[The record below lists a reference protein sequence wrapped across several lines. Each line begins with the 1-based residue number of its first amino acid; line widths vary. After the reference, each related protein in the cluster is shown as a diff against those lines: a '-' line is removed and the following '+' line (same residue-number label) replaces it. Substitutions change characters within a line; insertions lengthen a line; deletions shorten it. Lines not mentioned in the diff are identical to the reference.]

1 MSITYTWKI
10 NSLKVKDLN
19 DSKPKAIVQTY
30 WSVTGKN
37 ENGDEGTFS
46 GATPFTV
53 DPNDACGPF
62 IPFDE
67 LTEEDVINWIKTV
80 VNKDIGYKNHIDE
93 QIIKQINERKNP
105 IIEAKLP
112 WVKEDLPPNDQTQI
126 L

>member
-10 NSLKVKDLN
+10 NSLKVKDVN
-19 DSKPKAIVQTY
+19 DSKPKGIVQTY

-53 DPNDACGPF
+53 DPNDDSGPF
-62 IPFDE
+62 IPFEE

-80 VNKDIGYKNHIDE
+80 VNKDIYYKNHIDE
-93 QIIKQINERKNP
+93 QIIKQINERKNQ
-105 IIEAKLP
+105 IIDTKLP
-112 WVKEDLPPNDQTQI
+112 WVKEDLPSNDQTQV
-126 L
+126 